1 MYHRNTA
8 ACILGGATRLDVG
21 RTLWSVKRLYV
32 SRGESLHIGD
42 GSRLTSRDQSS
53 IYTSNLNVR
62 DSGETFDTFWR
73 LRLSPHGL
81 GSRPQISGKPPGRF
95 RAGERGRDSLEDRN
109 TEGKRTA
116 TMYFIDVVVMLLQPT
131 LYIFFAALSLAQFQ
145 VRMKP
150 PWRKQAH
157 PRGPSVS
164 VQMRP
169 QDWVSSGRPC
179 SQPRPLSTN
188 MPRFPS
194 PWSPPPRFCTAT
206 LCTTSR

>member
-1 MYHRNTA
+1 
-8 ACILGGATRLDVG
+8 
-21 RTLWSVKRLYV
+21 
-32 SRGESLHIGD
+32 
-42 GSRLTSRDQSS
+42 
-53 IYTSNLNVR
+53 
-62 DSGETFDTFWR
+62 
-73 LRLSPHGL
+73 
-81 GSRPQISGKPPGRF
+81 
-95 RAGERGRDSLEDRN
+95 
-109 TEGKRTA
+109 
-116 TMYFIDVVVMLLQPT
+116 MYFIDVVVMLLQPT

-145 VRMKP
+145 VRMMA
-150 PWRKQAH
+150 QAAH
-157 PRGPSVS
+157 PRGLSVS

>member
-1 MYHRNTA
+1 
-8 ACILGGATRLDVG
+8 
-21 RTLWSVKRLYV
+21 
-32 SRGESLHIGD
+32 
-42 GSRLTSRDQSS
+42 
-53 IYTSNLNVR
+53 
-62 DSGETFDTFWR
+62 
-73 LRLSPHGL
+73 
-81 GSRPQISGKPPGRF
+81 
-95 RAGERGRDSLEDRN
+95 
-109 TEGKRTA
+109 
-116 TMYFIDVVVMLLQPT
+116 MYFIDVVVMLLQPT

-188 MPRFPS
+188 MPPFPLPLVSSAQILYSYALHYLSLASEKFGVAGGVYFQTVHAHLERVLGS
-194 PWSPPPRFCTAT
+194 PGAMKFNFTHVLLASVLIAALVSVEKLRIIIDRSISMNKTKT
-206 LCTTSR
+206 N